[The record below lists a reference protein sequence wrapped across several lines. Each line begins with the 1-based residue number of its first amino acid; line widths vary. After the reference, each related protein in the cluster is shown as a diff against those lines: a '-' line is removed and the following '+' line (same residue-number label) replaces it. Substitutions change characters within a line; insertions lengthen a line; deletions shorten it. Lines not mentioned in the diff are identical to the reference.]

1 MVSVMAMATAVG
13 RGRRWRSRGGALSV
27 VGALAVVLGGGVAM
41 GAGSDRAIASA
52 PAIAQS
58 ITHLQGQDENGNW
71 VRARL
76 SDGTMS
82 LTFDS
87 SGNTVTATQTAG
99 GSFYFVGQNFHYRAY
114 AIGRGRYL
122 VQEYYP
128 NAGETDWSVVLLT
141 DRVEEPAPD
150 RWRHT
155 YRCGDRR
162 VTLREAADGGL
173 FYEARRDQDGTL
185 LLYWSQGTRRNSGT
199 SWIYEFRDQAVTH
212 RLEDSWGRSGDRGW
226 AEFRIYEGDRLTV
239 QQACAK

>member
-1 MVSVMAMATAVG
+1 M
-13 RGRRWRSRGGALSV
+13 V
-27 VGALAVVLGGGVAM
+27 VGPG
-41 GAGSDRAIASA
+41 RAIASA
-52 PAIAQS
+52 PVIGAKPLPIAQS
-58 ITHLQGQDENGNW
+58 ITHLQGQDSSGNW

-82 LTFDS
+82 LTFAS

-128 NAGETDWSVVLLT
+128 NAGETDWSVVLWT
-141 DRVEEPAPD
+141 DRVEESAPD
-150 RWRHT
+150 RWSHS

-162 VTLREAADGGL
+162 VTLREAGDGGL
-173 FYEARRDQDGTL
+173 FYEARREPDGAL
-185 LLYWSQGTRRNSGT
+185 LLHWSQGTRRNSGT

-212 RLEDSWGRSGDRGW
+212 RLEDVWGRGGDRGW
-226 AEFRIYEGDRLTV
+226 AEFRVYEGDRLTV